1 MKILRFIFGVKI
13 QKGVCP
19 QNWIFLPKILK
30 ITSGNCDIDF
40 WRQNSDVNLNF
51 RAKKKAEITFYLIV
65 FLSEIPNKGP
75 QIIFGFDRFGINS
88 HRDFENCWRSISHHL
103 SKIRIHS
110 FIIPRNINII
120 SSNISLHKEE
130 NCVPCSREENLLNFH
145 PISHWVEMGSQSHCE
160 FWMRTL
166 DVREKVFSFS
176 GSHTGIRI
184 ILKKSKK
191 KLENGSPKLGL
202 ALGWPDFFF
211 KRVQFF

>member
-13 QKGVCP
+13 Q
-19 QNWIFLPKILK
+19 NWIFLPKKLLEIVTLIFGAK
-30 ITSGNCDIDF
+30 IQMLIWIF
-40 WRQNSDVNLNF
+40 
-51 RAKKKAEITFYLIV
+51 APKKAEITFYLIV

-130 NCVPCSREENLLNFH
+130 NYVPCSREENLLNFH

-184 ILKKSKK
+184 ILKSKQ
-191 KLENGSPKLGL
+191 KLVQ
-202 ALGWPDFFF
+202 GWPEFLYSAVLC
-211 KRVQFF
+211 KV